1 MTRGEDWRPTASPAA
16 LQARARLLAGVRA
29 FFAERG
35 VLEVETPLIGAHAVT
50 DPHIECVPVADPR
63 GGRSAGMFLQSSPE
77 YAMKRLLADGSGAIY
92 QIARAF
98 RRGERGR
105 LHNPEFSLLEWYR
118 PEFDHHALMAEVAE
132 LVHQVLGPRPVEYRT
147 YRDVFES
154 GAGLDPFA
162 CDLPTLRR
170 RTRECVTGAP
180 ELGDDRDAWLDLLMG
195 EVVAPQLGRRCLTFV
210 HDYPASQAALARL
223 LPDDPERAARFEL
236 FIDGWEIANGFHE
249 LADAPA
255 QRRRFEADQARRR
268 AAGQAVPDM
277 DERLLHALA
286 AGLPDCAGVA
296 LGLDRLLMLS
306 LGASRIDEVL
316 AFPVER
322 S

>member
-1 MTRGEDWRPTASPAA
+1 MTGGEDWRPTASPGA

-29 FFAERG
+29 FFVERG

-50 DPHIECVPVADPR
+50 DPHIDCVPVADPR
-63 GGRSAGMFLQSSPE
+63 GGRQGGMFLQSSPE
-77 YAMKRLLADGSGAIY
+77 YAMKRLLAAGSGAIY
-92 QIARAF
+92 QVARAF

-105 LHNPEFSLLEWYR
+105 LHNPEFTLLEWYR
-118 PEFDHHALMAEVAE
+118 PGFDHHALMAEVAE
-132 LVHQVLGPRPVEYRT
+132 LVSAVLGPRPVEYRT
-147 YRDVFES
+147 YQDVVES
-154 GAGLDPFA
+154 CAGLDPFS

-170 RTRECVTGAP
+170 RARERVAGAP

-195 EVVAPQLGRRCLTFV
+195 EVVAPQLGRGCLTFV

-249 LADAPA
+249 LADTSA

-268 AAGQAVPDM
+268 AAGQAVPAI
-277 DERLLHALA
+277 DERLLDALD
-286 AGLPDCAGVA
+286 AGIPDCAGVA

-306 LGASRIDEVL
+306 LGARGIDEVL